1 MLRSLHSHNFFNAFL
16 IPNSRTIKHDMKNK
30 QMGNNMIVTKQEM
43 KKISKNKCN
52 TKKIIIFATQK

>member
-52 TKKIIIFATQK
+52 TKK